1 MNVYLDRARRPQ
13 CPARLTLADGDTIG
27 ASNRVYYALF
37 DAVRAVLSARKLAD
51 LERIRTYHGISH
63 VFTTSVVKAGL
74 LDNEVA
80 LIFRKALELRSD
92 ADYGSDIDLD
102 REAVEAAVQQAA
114 AFIDACAKLVE
125 GSAP

>member
-1 MNVYLDRARRPQ
+1 
-13 CPARLTLADGDTIG
+13 LTLADGDTIG

-37 DAVRAVLSARKLAD
+37 DAVRAVLLARKLAD
-51 LERIRTYHGISH
+51 LERIRTHHGISH
-63 VFTTSVVKAGL
+63 VFTMSVVKAGL

-80 LIFRKALELRSD
+80 LIFRKSLELRSD

-114 AFIDACAKLVE
+114 TFIDACAKLVE